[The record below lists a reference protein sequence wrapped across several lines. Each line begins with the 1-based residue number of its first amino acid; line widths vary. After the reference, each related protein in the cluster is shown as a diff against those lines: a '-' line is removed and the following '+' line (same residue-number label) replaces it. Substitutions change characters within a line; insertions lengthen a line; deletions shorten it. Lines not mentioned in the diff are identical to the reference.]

1 MLQTKSGVHVGKIYR
16 HFKGGLY
23 LVLSIAK
30 HSETK
35 EEYVVYKPLYD
46 SEVSLWVRPLTEFV
60 QEVEHGEKR
69 VPRFAIEEQTTL
81 QLGDHRSAEETNHR
95 VKPGNLFLR
104 RVVKR
109 R

>member
-60 QEVEHGEKR
+60 QEVEHGEKH
-69 VPRFAIEEQTTL
+69 VPRFAMEEQARVH
-81 QLGDHRSAEETNHR
+81 QGGSKPNAETNHG
-95 VKPGNLFLR
+95 VNPGSLFLR